1 MAERLDHPSLQIE
14 VPQIIIHKADQ
25 PYVVVN
31 LLDAD
36 GLSSKD
42 LAEINFFVAQT
53 DAATAGDHDG
63 FVVEGIV
70 DVRQSGVGAQR
81 GLIDLRRTFHI
92 QSFVRALVVEDL
104 NEFVE
109 AGLLLQEVGSGR
121 LGGFFFQSE
130 MHALVTTILL
140 GSTGFDPLDANTQ
153 AKPPDSKFAQVE
165 QGVCGSE
172 RHAVVTADIGR
183 QATLLKKPLK
193 YRESVVF
200 SGRRKRFTSEQ
211 KTAGVIGDR
220 ERITVLAIAQQ
231 ELAFV
236 IRTPELIGALSQ
248 R

>member
-1 MAERLDHPSLQIE
+1 MVERFEHSSLQIE

-42 LAEINFFVAQT
+42 LAEINFLVAQT
-53 DAATAGDHDG
+53 DAATASDHDG
-63 FVVEGIV
+63 FVVERIV
-70 DVRQSGVGAQR
+70 DVRQPGVGTR
-81 GLIDLRRTFHI
+81 RRLVDFRRTFHI

-104 NEFVE
+104 HEFVE
-109 AGLLLQEVGSGR
+109 TGLLLQEVGGRR
-121 LGGFFFQSE
+121 LGGFFLQGE

-140 GSTGFDPLDANTQ
+140 GSTGFDALDANTQ
-153 AKPPDSKFAQVE
+153 AKPPDRKFAQVK
-165 QGVCGSE
+165 QG
-172 RHAVVTADIGR
+172 A
-183 QATLLKKPLK
+183 LLKEPLK
-193 YRESVVF
+193 HREGVVF
-200 SGRRKRFTSEQ
+200 SGRGKRFTSEQ
-211 KTAGVIGDR
+211 KTAGVIGNR
-220 ERITVLAIAQQ
+220 ERITVWAIAQQ